1 MNADAARR
9 YLPHGVIAAVA
20 LLAIA
25 FPGETGARVQGL
37 AGAFLRHF
45 DWLTLLV
52 ASGAVLVCAV
62 VVLLPIGRH
71 RIGGTT
77 ATPEFRLVTWLS
89 MLFAAGMGAGLVFWG
104 AAEPLIHFLN
114 PPPGGPAP
122 ASDDARRLALA
133 LTQFHWSLHAWAVY
147 AVAALAIAAFAGRG
161 HAPLPSSPLVPAS
174 GKLRRTVD
182 WIALIAVLVGV
193 VASVSA
199 GALQMG
205 AGVARVSGGSLP
217 NSPLSQSVL
226 LVLLTAAYLT
236 SVVAGLRRG
245 IAFLSNVNMG
255 LALVL
260 ALYFLFAG
268 PTAQILTALG
278 ESASAY
284 LSELLSLST
293 QLRAEGEAR
302 QWTRD
307 WSLTTLLWWIAW
319 TPFIGTFIARISY
332 GRRLRTLVL
341 GVLLVPTLV
350 TLIWFSLL
358 GGTALHLAAEGVDLG
373 VSDFATAPAATY
385 AVLEHLPLTKLTQSL
400 TLLLVFTFLLTSADS
415 GAYVLGMFSRG
426 TMEDPPLAERL
437 FWGLVIAVLSG
448 AAILSAGGQSVV
460 RAFAVSGAI
469 PMVLLLAVQAGA
481 LLYRWT
487 WWVQSHTTTRSA
499 TESP

>member
-1 MNADAARR
+1 MNAPAIRR
-9 YLPHGVIAAVA
+9 YLPHAVIAVAA

-25 FPGETGARVQGL
+25 LPAQTGARVQGV
-37 AGAFLRHF
+37 AATFLRHF

-52 ASGAVLVCAV
+52 ASGAVLVCAA

-71 RIGGTT
+71 RIGG
-77 ATPEFRLVTWLS
+77 AQARPEFRTVTWLS

-122 ASDDARRLALA
+122 ASDPARRLALA
-133 LTQFHWSLHAWAVY
+133 LTQFHWSVHAWAVY

-174 GKLRRTVD
+174 GRVRRAVD

-205 AGVARVSGGSLP
+205 AGVARVSDGSLP
-217 NSPLSQSVL
+217 DSPVSQSVL
-226 LVLLTAAYLT
+226 LLLLAAAYLT
-236 SVVAGLRRG
+236 SVTAGLRRG

-255 LALVL
+255 LAALL
-260 ALYFLFAG
+260 ALFFFFAG
-268 PTAQILTALG
+268 PTTEILGTLR
-278 ESASAY
+278 ESATAY

-293 QLRAEGEAR
+293 QLRAAGEAR

-319 TPFIGTFIARISY
+319 TPFIGAFIARISY
-332 GRRLRTLVL
+332 GRHLRTLVL
-341 GVLLVPTLV
+341 GVLFVPTLV
-350 TLIWFSLL
+350 TLLWFSLL
-358 GGTALHLAAEGVDLG
+358 GGTALHLATNGIDLG

-385 AVLEHLPLTKLTQSL
+385 AVLEHLPFTKFTQSL

-426 TMEDPPLAERL
+426 AMEDPPLAERL
-437 FWGLVIAVLSG
+437 FWGLVIALLSG
-448 AAILSAGGQSVV
+448 AAILSAGGQSVI

-481 LLYRWT
+481 LLFRWS
-487 WWVQSHTTTRSA
+487 WWVQSHTPTRSG
-499 TESP
+499 TEPS